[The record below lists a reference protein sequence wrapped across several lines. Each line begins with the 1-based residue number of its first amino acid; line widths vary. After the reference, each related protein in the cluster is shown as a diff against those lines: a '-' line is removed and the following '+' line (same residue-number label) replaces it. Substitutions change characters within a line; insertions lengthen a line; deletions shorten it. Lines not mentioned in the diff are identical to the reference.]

1 MLYLAVSILLTIFL
15 NLRLKKML
23 DNKLFAKN
31 KEPEGLKKQ
40 YENLASQNKRL
51 KAGNAGLEKFAG
63 ETIALYNITKDICK
77 TLDEDKIFS
86 IFKSNIDKYVNVLDC
101 RFIKSEEGVI
111 ASGDETVLPLSINN
125 KRIGYLSARG
135 ISNNEKDKFQILGQQ
150 FLLGIRRSL
159 LYQKVQELTI
169 TDNLTKVFTRRHFL
183 EKFNEEL
190 ERSKRLNLK
199 LAFLM
204 IDIDHFKGFNDHYGH
219 LVGDAI
225 IREISKTIK
234 ENIRQIDFMGRYGGE
249 ELSVVLSETDKE
261 QACFAAE
268 RIRKAIEAGEIS
280 LYDES
285 LKATVSIGIS
295 TFPLDSREA
304 KELIDKADQALYL
317 AKGSGRNKACAY
329 GALGK

>member
-1 MLYLAVSILLTIFL
+1 MLYLTILILLTVFL
-15 NLRLKKML
+15 NLRLKAML
-23 DNKLFAKN
+23 ENKLFVKN
-31 KEPEGLKKQ
+31 KEREELKKQ
-40 YENLASQNKRL
+40 YENLSIQNKRL

-86 IFKSNIDKYVNVLDC
+86 IFKSNIDKYVNAQDC
-101 RFIKSEEGVI
+101 RFIKSEKDLI
-111 ASGDETVLPLSINN
+111 ASGDETILPLSISN
-125 KRIGYLSARG
+125 KKIGYLSARG
-135 ISNNEKDKFQILGQQ
+135 ILKSEEDKFHILGQQ

-159 LYQKVQELTI
+159 LYQNVQELTI

-190 ERSKRLNLK
+190 GRSKRLNLK

-204 IDIDHFKGFNDHYGH
+204 VDIDHFKDFNDHYGH
-219 LVGDAI
+219 LVGDAV
-225 IREISKTIK
+225 IRGISKTIK
-234 ENIRQIDFMGRYGGE
+234 ENIRQIDFMGRYGGD
-249 ELSVVLSETDKE
+249 ELSVVLTETDKE
-261 QACFAAE
+261 QARLAAE

-280 LYDES
+280 VYDET

-317 AKGSGRNKACAY
+317 VKASGRNKACAY
-329 GALGK
+329 GALA